1 MTGETTVHPG
11 PTKKGDDSW
20 QDAKRDLKYLPQ
32 RVEGILGYAKEMIDN
47 GGRRDHP
54 TRVYVVKPSDR
65 FLALM
70 TPALGLKPIEWGS
83 SSVRWQVALSEETD
97 KIDPVAAR
105 NVNNFIAKQ
114 LQEFFWKKDAC
125 FVVDS
130 ARSAPESNLISV
142 DFSRQRTS

>member
-1 MTGETTVHPG
+1 MTDKKTVHLG
-11 PTKKGDDSW
+11 LGKKADPIW
-20 QDAKRDLKYLPQ
+20 QGAKRDLDYLPEH
-32 RVEGILGYAKEMIDN
+32 VERILRYAKGMIDN
-47 GGRRDHP
+47 GGLRDHP
-54 TRVYVVKPSDR
+54 TRVYVEKPSER

-70 TPALGLKPIEWGS
+70 TPVLGLKRLEWGS
-83 SSVRWQVALSEETD
+83 GLVQWQVALSEETD

-130 ARSAPESNLISV
+130 ARSAPNSNLISV
-142 DFSRQRTS
+142 DFSRQP